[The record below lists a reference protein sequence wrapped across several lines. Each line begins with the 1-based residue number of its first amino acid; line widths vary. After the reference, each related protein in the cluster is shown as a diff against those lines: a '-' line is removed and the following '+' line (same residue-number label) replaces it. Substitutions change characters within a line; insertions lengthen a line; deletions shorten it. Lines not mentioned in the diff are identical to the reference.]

1 MGESPSAR
9 THRELAELR
18 GHIDADVDV
27 LLARAKADADPRALA
42 RRQPVAVF
50 GTLGSVAALGIV
62 GIVRRVRESRRR
74 RPDSEIERVID
85 RLGGRVDKLR
95 GRARRRLRDQLRAE
109 IGEVEQGP
117 RAQRAVW
124 EATTAGLT
132 AGATLAARQLVT
144 RLLADDDQKK
154 GTKASG

>member
-18 GHIDADVDV
+18 GHIDADLDR

-62 GIVRRVRESRRR
+62 GVVRRVRESRRR
-74 RPDSEIERVID
+74 RPDNEIERVIE

-95 GRARRRLRDQLRAE
+95 GRARKRLREQLREE
-109 IGEVEQGP
+109 IGQVEQGP

-124 EATTAGLT
+124 EAATAGLT

-144 RLLADDDQKK
+144 RLLADDDKK
-154 GTKASG
+154 MDTPRTG